1 MVTAE
6 TRRRAQMI
14 LLGALALAVIIVAVT
29 VVVNSLAATRTAG
42 PTQSSPQIDEAREF
56 AFESRKG
63 SRSLILRLNHRHRN
77 VTAPQLG
84 PIVTDNVTVY
94 GGLLAES
101 YASSHAEYVD
111 LTYHNDSSAF
121 GYRVVQ
127 AADDNVTSDSDRPDW
142 HIIGDSGPDPDRRRL
157 GWFSL
162 NVNVSSTSRGP
173 SFVTVANDTDHS
185 VKYRINRTS
194 NGALNVTSY
203 VRDGTGTVTGTDT
216 AICDPSRNRVL
227 LDFISGTSFSAD
239 CRFNGTEA
247 IDGPYSVEVEQGDD
261 LFGKYELA
269 YNDSVSPSPG
279 PDCEDASSVPRTDPC
294 TAPVVWT
301 ANVSAQFDSSEINV
315 TNRYNVSIYGAP
327 P

>member
-1 MVTAE
+1 MVTPE

-29 VVVNSLAATRTAG
+29 VVVNSLATTRTAG
-42 PTQSSPQIDEAREF
+42 PAQSSPQIDEAREF
-56 AFESRKG
+56 TFESRKG
-63 SRSLILRLNHRHRN
+63 SRSLVLRLNHRHRN
-77 VTAPQLG
+77 ATAAQLG
-84 PIVTDNVTVY
+84 AIVTDNVTVY

-101 YASSHAEYVD
+101 YASSRAGYVN

-127 AADDNVTSDSDRPDW
+127 DADSNLSTGGSVTLIENTNDQ
-142 HIIGDSGPDPDRRRL
+142 RRQI

-162 NVNVSSTSRGP
+162 NVNVSSTAVGEP
-173 SFVTVANDTDHS
+173 ATVTVRNDS
-185 VKYRINRTS
+185 ERVEYRINRTS
-194 NGALNVTSY
+194 NGTLNVTSDVSY
-203 VRDGTGTVTGTDT
+203 AGETT
-216 AICDPSRNRVL
+216 ATCDPTRNRVL
-227 LDFISGTSFSAD
+227 LDFVSGTSFSAD
-239 CRFNGTEA
+239 CTFNGTEA
-247 IDGPYSVEVEQGDD
+247 LDGPYSVEIDGEK
-261 LFGKYELA
+261 LIGKYELA
-269 YNDSVSPSPG
+269 YNDSVASSPG
-279 PDCEDASSVPRTDPC
+279 PECDPSVGRTDPC

>member
-1 MVTAE
+1 MVTPE

-29 VVVNSLAATRTAG
+29 VVVNSLATTRTAG

-63 SRSLILRLNHRHRN
+63 SRSLVLRLNHRHRN
-77 VTAPQLG
+77 VTAAQLG
-84 PIVTDNVTVY
+84 AIVTDNVTAY

-101 YASSHAEYVD
+101 YASSHAEYVN

-127 AADDNVTSDSDRPDW
+127 AADDDLST
-142 HIIGDSGPDPDRRRL
+142 GGPGRGPVMLVPPGAKRQI

-162 NVNVSSTSRGP
+162 NVNLSSTAVGEP
-173 SFVTVANDTDHS
+173 ATVTVRNDS
-185 VKYRINRTS
+185 ERVEYRINRTS
-194 NGALNVTSY
+194 NGTLNVTSDVSY
-203 VRDGTGTVTGTDT
+203 AGETT
-216 AICDPSRNRVL
+216 ATCDPTRNRVL
-227 LDFISGTSFSAD
+227 LDFVSGTSFSAD
-239 CRFNGTEA
+239 CTFNGTEA
-247 IDGPYSVEVEQGDD
+247 LDGPYSVEIDGER
-261 LFGKYELA
+261 LIGKYELA
-269 YNDSVSPSPG
+269 YNDSVASSPG
-279 PDCEDASSVPRTDPC
+279 PECDPNVDRTDPC

-301 ANVSAQFDSSEINV
+301 ANVSAQFDSSELNV
-315 TNRYNVSIYGAP
+315 SNRYNVSIYGDP

>member
-1 MVTAE
+1 MVTPE

-29 VVVNSLAATRTAG
+29 AVVNSLATTRTAG

-63 SRSLILRLNHRHRN
+63 SRSLVLRLNHRHRN
-77 VTAPQLG
+77 VTAAQLG
-84 PIVTDNVTVY
+84 AIVTDNVTVH

-101 YASSHAEYVD
+101 YANSRAGYVN

-121 GYRVVQ
+121 GYRTVQ
-127 AADDNVTSDSDRPDW
+127 DADDNLSTGGP
-142 HIIGDSGPDPDRRRL
+142 GSGLVLVPPGAERRI

-162 NVNVSSTSRGP
+162 NVNLSSTSREP
-173 SFVTVANDTDHS
+173 SSIVVENDTGHS
-185 VKYRINRTS
+185 VQYRINRTN
-194 NGALNVTSY
+194 NGTLNVTSD
-203 VRDGTGTVTGTDT
+203 VRDGMGTITGSDT
-216 AICDPSRNRVL
+216 ATCDPSRNRVL

-239 CRFNGTEA
+239 CTFNGTEA
-247 IDGPYSVEVEQGDD
+247 IDGPYSVTVVNGDR
-261 LFGKYELA
+261 LVGKYELA
-269 YNDSVSPSPG
+269 YDESLPSPG
-279 PDCEDASSVPRTDPC
+279 APDPCAPSVSRTEPC

-301 ANVSAQFDSSEINV
+301 ANVSVQFDSSEINV
-315 TNRYNVSIYGAP
+315 TNRYNVSIYGDP

>member
-1 MVTAE
+1 MVTPE

-29 VVVNSLAATRTAG
+29 VVVNSLATTRTAG

-63 SRSLILRLNHRHRN
+63 SRSLVLRLNHRHRN
-77 VTAPQLG
+77 VTAAQLDA
-84 PIVTDNVTVY
+84 IVTDNVTAY

-101 YASSHAEYVD
+101 YASSHAEYVN

-127 AADDNVTSDSDRPDW
+127 AADDNLST
-142 HIIGDSGPDPDRRRL
+142 GGPGPGPVLVPPGAERRI

-162 NVNVSSTSRGP
+162 NVNLSSTSRDP
-173 SFVTVANDTDHS
+173 SSIVVTNDTGHS
-185 VKYRINRTS
+185 VEYRINRTG
-194 NGALNVTSY
+194 NGTLNVTST
-203 VRDGTGTVTGTDT
+203 VTDGGTVTGTAT
-216 AICDPSRNRVL
+216 GTCDPSRDRVL
-227 LDFISGTSFSAD
+227 LDLVGGTSFSAD
-239 CRFNGTEA
+239 CTFNGTEA
-247 IDGPYSVEVEQGDD
+247 IDGPYSVTVVNGDG
-261 LFGKYELA
+261 LVGKYELA
-269 YNDSVSPSPG
+269 YKESLPSPRA
-279 PDCEDASSVPRTDPC
+279 PDPCDPSVNRTNPC

-301 ANVSAQFDSSEINV
+301 ANVSAQFDSSELNV
-315 TNRYNVSIYGAP
+315 SNRYNVSIYGDP

>member
-1 MVTAE
+1 MVTPE

-63 SRSLILRLNHRHRN
+63 SRSLVLRLNHRHRN
-77 VTAPQLG
+77 VTASQLG
-84 PIVTDNVTVY
+84 DAVTDNVTVY

-101 YASSHAEYVD
+101 YASSHAEYVN

-121 GYRVVQ
+121 GYRTIQ
-127 AADDNVTSDSDRPDW
+127 DADASLSSDPIPPTGEES
-142 HIIGDSGPDPDRRRL
+142 RL

-162 NVNVSSTSRGP
+162 NVNVSATSQDPAIVR
-173 SFVTVANDTDHS
+173 VRNDTTGYR
-185 VKYRINRTS
+185 VRYRINRTG
-194 NGALNVTSY
+194 NGTLNVTSY
-203 VRDGTGTVTGTDT
+203 VREGGTITGTATG
-216 AICDPSRNRVL
+216 ICDPSRNRVL
-227 LDFISGTSFSAD
+227 LDFVSGTSFSAD

-247 IDGPYSVEVEQGDD
+247 IEGPYTVEFVDGDN
-261 LFGKYELA
+261 LVGKYELA
-269 YNDSVSPSPG
+269 YNDSVSSD
-279 PDCEDASSVPRTDPC
+279 PDCDSSVDRTSPC

-301 ANVSAQFDSSEINV
+301 ANVSAQFDSSEMNF
-315 TNRYNVSIYGAP
+315 TNRYNVSVYGAP

>member
-1 MVTAE
+1 
-6 TRRRAQMI
+6 MI

-29 VVVNSLAATRTAG
+29 VVVNSLATTRTAG

-63 SRSLILRLNHRHRN
+63 SRSLVLRLNHRHRN
-77 VTAPQLG
+77 VTAAQLG
-84 PIVTDNVTVY
+84 AIVTDNVTAY

-101 YASSHAEYVD
+101 YASSHAEYVN

-127 AADDNVTSDSDRPDW
+127 AADDDLST
-142 HIIGDSGPDPDRRRL
+142 GGPGPGLVLVPPGAERRI

-162 NVNVSSTSRGP
+162 NVNLSSTSRDP
-173 SFVTVANDTDHS
+173 SSIVVKNDTGHS
-185 VKYRINRTS
+185 VEYRINRTG
-194 NGALNVTSY
+194 NGTLNVTST
-203 VRDGTGTVTGTDT
+203 VTDGGTVTGTAT
-216 AICDPSRNRVL
+216 GTCDPSRNRVL
-227 LDFISGTSFSAD
+227 LDFVGGTSFSAD
-239 CRFNGTEA
+239 CTFNGTEA
-247 IDGPYSVEVEQGDD
+247 IDGPYSVKIDGENLV
-261 LFGKYELA
+261 GKYELA
-269 YNDSVSPSPG
+269 YKESVTPSPG
-279 PDCEDASSVPRTDPC
+279 PECDSSVSRTEPC

-315 TNRYNVSIYGAP
+315 TNRYNVSIYGDP